1 MTLNRSDVS
10 TYQVI
15 KKEKKLILGERYMRS
30 VVVTWKVTDVCELIK
45 KADLT
50 EKNLLILK

>member
-30 VVVTWKVTDVCELIK
+30 VVVTWKVTDVYELIK